1 MAQGSAM
8 NVKHLL
14 LFSTIAIA
22 LSGTARS
29 QIVRPGVGPSNPNR
43 LNQDLETRQQILF
56 MDERRRAEEQRQRD
70 AQSQQSQDG
79 HGGNPARDQAIV
91 QAQVAKFLKAIKGRK
106 RRFADF
112 DQVVTHGKAPV
123 TPAMLGLMAESYYAA
138 DIAYYLGK
146 HPEQSLAI
154 AQMHSAEARSAV
166 QQIESRIAAENAG
179 RK

>member
-1 MAQGSAM
+1 M

-14 LFSTIAIA
+14 LLSTIAIA
-22 LSGTARS
+22 FSGTAHS

-43 LNQDLETRQQILF
+43 LNQDLEARQQILL

-70 AQSQQSQDG
+70 AQGG
-79 HGGNPARDQAIV
+79 HGGNPARDQAI
-91 QAQVAKFLKAIKGRK
+91 QAQVAKFLEAIKSRK

-112 DQVVTHGKAPV
+112 DQVVTRGKAPV
-123 TPAMLGLMAESYYAA
+123 TPAMLGLMAESHYAA

-154 AQMHSAEARSAV
+154 AQMQPAEARSAV
-166 QQIESRIAAENAG
+166 QQIESRIAADNAG